1 MKWHIFDA
9 VAKWP
14 SFCATVY
21 TVQQKIQTKKTQ
33 LKITRHE
40 RASTLAV
47 IKCFLEFLSL

>member
-21 TVQQKIQTKKTQ
+21 TVQQKIQTKKHNSKSLDMNELQ
-33 LKITRHE
+33 R
-40 RASTLAV
+40 S
-47 IKCFLEFLSL
+47 LSSSVF